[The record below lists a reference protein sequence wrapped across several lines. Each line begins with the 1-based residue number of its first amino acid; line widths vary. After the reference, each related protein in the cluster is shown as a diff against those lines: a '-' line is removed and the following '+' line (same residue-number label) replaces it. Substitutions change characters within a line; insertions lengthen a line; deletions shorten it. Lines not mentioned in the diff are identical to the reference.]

1 MKGTE
6 LALIFDVGTQATR
19 ALVFDTKGEPVLIV
33 KQPGKLYISDAD
45 QRAEADCES
54 IWKDMCK
61 VSLQAKEKLG

>member
-33 KQPGKLYISDAD
+33 KQPGKRPKTRKAAP
-45 QRAEADCES
+45 RKKAE
-54 IWKDMCK
+54 KRPPLK
-61 VSLQAKEKLG
+61 RNRK

>member
-45 QRAEADCES
+45 QRAEEGGEETAA
-54 IWKDMCK
+54 
-61 VSLQAKEKLG
+61 QAEQEVTKGEE

>member
-19 ALVFDTKGEPVLIV
+19 ALVFNTRGEPVLIV

-45 QRAEADCES
+45 QRAEADC
-54 IWKDMCK
+54 
-61 VSLQAKEKLG
+61 